1 MNAKVAETTHDTV
14 GLQAWHRQ
22 ARTYLARLEALSA
35 RIQADDPDTALRTEA
50 GAIEAFFSDTSRRH
64 RTAVERNV
72 FPPTL
77 ASGQPDRITTVRRLQ
92 QDQGWLDENWI
103 ELAPKLRAISD
114 GNLWIDPAE
123 FGHEVEVYRELCR
136 GNIELEET
144 LIRAESTLA

>member
-1 MNAKVAETTHDTV
+1 MNAKVADATPDAV
-14 GLQAWHRQ
+14 GLQAWHAQ
-22 ARTYLARLEALSA
+22 ARTYLDRLDALSA
-35 RIQADDPDTALRTEA
+35 RILADDPDATLRTEA
-50 GAIEAFFSDTSRRH
+50 GAIEAFFSHTSRRH

-72 FPPTL
+72 FPATL

-92 QDQGWLDENWI
+92 QDHGWLDENWI

-123 FGHEVEVYRELCR
+123 FGHDVEVYRELCN

-144 LIRAESTLA
+144 LMRGA